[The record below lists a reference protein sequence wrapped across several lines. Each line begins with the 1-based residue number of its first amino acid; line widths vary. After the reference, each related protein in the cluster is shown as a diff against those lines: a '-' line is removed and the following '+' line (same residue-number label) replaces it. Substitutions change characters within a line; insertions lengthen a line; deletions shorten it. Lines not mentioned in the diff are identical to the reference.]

1 MTWLLSLL
9 IGLLVVLL
17 ITVATG
23 YFVAQEFAYMAV
35 DRSRLGA
42 RSAAGDRSADRALA
56 ITRRTSF
63 MLSGAQLGITVTGLL
78 VGYVAE
84 PLIGTAVGE
93 ALGGTP
99 IPQGTGIL
107 IGTVLA
113 LLVSTLIQMLFG
125 ELFPKN
131 LAIARP
137 EALATWLARS
147 TSIYLLLFGWL
158 ITVFDKASNAL
169 LRILGIEPVHDVDHA
184 ATRRDLKHIVA
195 ESRESGDL
203 VDEDSLILDR
213 ILDFPQQTVEHAT
226 VPRSRV
232 DVVTED
238 MSLTEVRTLMATG
251 HSRYPVLDV
260 EGAVIGTI
268 DLLDVLTVPVAD
280 PPTGPP
286 SEPPTESTVP
296 TTGTTSSAGESAKDD
311 ATASATDTLPTL
323 RDLLADPVFVPASLP
338 LPDAVATL
346 IEHRAQMACVVD
358 EYGGFAGIV
367 TMEDLGEEL
376 VGDIVDEHDTDVE
389 AIADIGD
396 GTWSTPGSIP
406 LDEVA
411 RTLQRE
417 LPATSAQTL
426 SGLVIEHAKGF
437 PDVGDRIVI
446 VLPIDPAELAD
457 AEPPSP
463 ARLLAEVVEVDSHV
477 PSRLRIG
484 IEVDR

>member
-9 IGLLVVLL
+9 LGLLVVLL
-17 ITVATG
+17 ITVVTG

-35 DRSRLGA
+35 DRSRLAA
-42 RSAAGDRSADRALA
+42 RSAAGDRAADRALS

-147 TSIYLLLFGWL
+147 TSLYLALFGWL
-158 ITVFDKASNAL
+158 ITIFDKASNAL
-169 LRILGIEPVHDVDHA
+169 LRVLGIEPVHDVDHS

-203 VDEDSLILDR
+203 VDDDSLILDR
-213 ILDFPQQTVEHAT
+213 ILDFPQQTVAHAT

-232 DVVTED
+232 DVIDIDTP
-238 MSLTEVRTLMATG
+238 LTEVRDRMSTG
-251 HSRYPVLDV
+251 HSRYPVLDADDQV
-260 EGAVIGTI
+260 LGTI
-268 DLLDVLTVPVAD
+268 DLLDVLA
-280 PPTGPP
+280 
-286 SEPPTESTVP
+286 EAAP
-296 TTGTTSSAGESAKDD
+296 TTEGPAPEGPTTEAQPAGVPIAGESATV
-311 ATASATDTLPTL
+311 TAVRTLL
-323 RDLLADPVFVPASLP
+323 RPPVFVPESLT
-338 LPDAVATL
+338 LPDAVAAL
-346 IEHRAQMACVVD
+346 LEHREQMACVVD

-376 VGDIVDEHDTDVE
+376 VGDIADEHDHTIEELID
-389 AIADIGD
+389 DGD
-396 GTWSTPGSIP
+396 GTWRAPGIIP

-411 RTLQRE
+411 RVLQRE

-437 PDVGDRIVI
+437 PAVGDRVMIE
-446 VLPIDPAELAD
+446 LPLDPAALAGTD
-457 AEPPSP
+457 TP
-463 ARLLAEVVEVDSHV
+463 ATEHLVIAVLEVATHV
-477 PSRLRIG
+477 PSALRIG

>member
-9 IGLLVVLL
+9 VGLLVVLL

-35 DRSRLGA
+35 DRSRLAA
-42 RSAAGDRSADRALA
+42 RSATGDRAADRALS

-99 IPQGTGIL
+99 IPAGTGVL

-147 TSIYLLLFGWL
+147 TSIYLAVFGWL
-158 ITVFDKASNAL
+158 ITIFDKASNAL
-169 LRILGIEPVHDVDHA
+169 LRVLGIEPVHDVDHS

-195 ESRESGDL
+195 ESREGGEI
-203 VDEDSLILDR
+203 VDDDSLILDR
-213 ILDFPQQTVEHAT
+213 ILDFPQQSVAHAT

-232 DVVTED
+232 DVIDIDTPLD
-238 MSLTEVRTLMATG
+238 EVRELMSRG
-251 HSRYPVLDV
+251 HSRYPVLD
-260 EGAVIGTI
+260 ADDQVIGTI
-268 DLLDVLTVPVAD
+268 DLLDVLAEA
-280 PPTGPP
+280 G
-286 SEPPTESTVP
+286 S
-296 TTGTTSSAGESAKDD
+296 GTTDTVA
-311 ATASATDTLPTL
+311 ATGVRSLL
-323 RDLLADPVFVPASLP
+323 RDPVFVPESLP

-346 IEHRAQMACVVD
+346 LERREQMACVVD
-358 EYGGFAGIV
+358 EYGGFAGIL

-376 VGDIVDEHDTDVE
+376 VGDIADEHDHIVE
-389 AIADIGD
+389 ELIETGD
-396 GTWSTPGSIP
+396 GTWTAPGIIP

-411 RTLQRE
+411 RVLQRE
-417 LPATSAQTL
+417 LPTTSAQTL
-426 SGLVIEHAKGF
+426 SGLVIEHLRGF
-437 PDVGDRIVI
+437 PEVGDRVSIE
-446 VLPIDPAELAD
+446 LPIDPADLGGNDTPET
-457 AEPPSP
+457 E
-463 ARLLAEVVEVDSHV
+463 RLVIDVIEVATHV
-477 PSRLRIG
+477 PARLRIG
-484 IEVDR
+484 IEVER

>member
-42 RSAAGDRSADRALA
+42 RSVAGDRSADRALA

-238 MSLTEVRTLMATG
+238 MSLAEVQALMATG
-251 HSRYPVLDV
+251 HSRYPVLDA

-268 DLLDVLTVPVAD
+268 DLLDVLAAPTAD
-280 PPTGPP
+280 AP
-286 SEPPTESTVP
+286 SEPAALTK
-296 TTGTTSSAGESAKDD
+296 GR
-311 ATASATDTLPTL
+311 TASAIDIRPAL

-437 PDVGDRIVI
+437 PEVGDRIVI

-463 ARLLAEVVEVDSHV
+463 AKLLAEVVEVDSHV

>member
-9 IGLLVVLL
+9 VGLLVVLL

-35 DRSRLGA
+35 DRSRLAA
-42 RSAAGDRSADRALA
+42 RSASGDRAADRALS

-99 IPQGTGIL
+99 IPAGTGVL

-147 TSIYLLLFGWL
+147 TSIYLAVFGWL
-158 ITVFDKASNAL
+158 ITIFDKASNAL
-169 LRILGIEPVHDVDHA
+169 LRVLGIEPVHDVDHS

-195 ESRESGDL
+195 ESREGGEI
-203 VDEDSLILDR
+203 VDDDSLILDR
-213 ILDFPQQTVEHAT
+213 ILDFPQQSVAHAT

-232 DVVTED
+232 DVIDIDTPLD
-238 MSLTEVRTLMATG
+238 EVRELMSRG
-251 HSRYPVLDV
+251 HSRYPVLD
-260 EGAVIGTI
+260 ADDQVIGTI
-268 DLLDVLTVPVAD
+268 DLLDVLAEA
-280 PPTGPP
+280 G
-286 SEPPTESTVP
+286 S
-296 TTGTTSSAGESAKDD
+296 GTTDTVT
-311 ATASATDTLPTL
+311 ATGVRSLL
-323 RDLLADPVFVPASLP
+323 RDPVFVPESLP

-346 IEHRAQMACVVD
+346 LKRREQMACVVD
-358 EYGGFAGIV
+358 EYGGFAGIL

-376 VGDIVDEHDTDVE
+376 VGDIADEHDHIVE
-389 AIADIGD
+389 ELIETGD
-396 GTWSTPGSIP
+396 GTWTAPGIIP

-411 RTLQRE
+411 RVLQRE
-417 LPATSAQTL
+417 LPTTSAQTL
-426 SGLVIEHAKGF
+426 SGLVIEHLRGF
-437 PDVGDRIVI
+437 PEVGDRVSIE
-446 VLPIDPAELAD
+446 LPIDPADLGGDDTPET
-457 AEPPSP
+457 E
-463 ARLLAEVVEVDSHV
+463 RLVIDVIEVATHV
-477 PSRLRIG
+477 PARLRIG
-484 IEVDR
+484 IEVER

>member
-9 IGLLVVLL
+9 VGLLVVLL

-35 DRSRLGA
+35 DRSRLAA
-42 RSAAGDRSADRALA
+42 RSASGDRAADRALS

-99 IPQGTGIL
+99 IPAGTGVL

-147 TSIYLLLFGWL
+147 TSIYLAVFGWL
-158 ITVFDKASNAL
+158 IRIFDKASNAL
-169 LRILGIEPVHDVDHA
+169 LRVLGIEPVHDVDHS

-195 ESRESGDL
+195 ESREGGEI
-203 VDEDSLILDR
+203 VDDDSLILDR
-213 ILDFPQQTVEHAT
+213 ILDFPQQSVAHAT

-232 DVVTED
+232 DVIDIDTPLD
-238 MSLTEVRTLMATG
+238 EVRELMSRG
-251 HSRYPVLDV
+251 HSRYPVLD
-260 EGAVIGTI
+260 ADDQVIGTI
-268 DLLDVLTVPVAD
+268 DLLDVLAEA
-280 PPTGPP
+280 G
-286 SEPPTESTVP
+286 S
-296 TTGTTSSAGESAKDD
+296 GTTDTVT
-311 ATASATDTLPTL
+311 ATGVRSLL
-323 RDLLADPVFVPASLP
+323 RDPVFVPESLP

-346 IEHRAQMACVVD
+346 LKRREQMACVVD
-358 EYGGFAGIV
+358 EYGGFAGIL

-376 VGDIVDEHDTDVE
+376 VGDIADEHDHIVE
-389 AIADIGD
+389 ELIETGD
-396 GTWSTPGSIP
+396 GTWTAPGIIP

-411 RTLQRE
+411 RVLQRE
-417 LPATSAQTL
+417 LPTTSAQTL
-426 SGLVIEHAKGF
+426 SGLVIEHLRGF
-437 PDVGDRIVI
+437 PEVGDRVSIE
-446 VLPIDPAELAD
+446 LPIDPADLGGDDTPET
-457 AEPPSP
+457 E
-463 ARLLAEVVEVDSHV
+463 RLVIDVIEVATHV
-477 PSRLRIG
+477 PARLRIG
-484 IEVDR
+484 IEVER

>member
-9 IGLLVVLL
+9 IGLLVVLI

-35 DRSRLGA
+35 DRSRLAA
-42 RSAAGDRSADRALA
+42 RSASGDRAADRALS

-131 LAIARP
+131 LALARP

-147 TSIYLLLFGWL
+147 TSIYLTLFGWL
-158 ITVFDKASNAL
+158 ITIFDKASNAL
-169 LRILGIEPVHDVDHA
+169 LRVLGIEPVHDVDHS

-195 ESRESGDL
+195 ESREGGEI
-203 VDEDSLILDR
+203 VDDDSLILDR
-213 ILDFPQQTVEHAT
+213 ILDFPQQTVAHAT
-226 VPRSRV
+226 VSRSRV
-232 DVVTED
+232 DVID
-238 MSLTEVRTLMATG
+238 MDSPLDEVRELMSRG
-251 HSRYPVLDV
+251 HSRYPVLD
-260 EGAVIGTI
+260 ADDQVIGTI
-268 DLLDVLTVPVAD
+268 DLLDVLAEAAP
-280 PPTGPP
+280 G
-286 SEPPTESTVP
+286 
-296 TTGTTSSAGESAKDD
+296 TTGTVTGTGVRS
-311 ATASATDTLPTL
+311 LL
-323 RDLLADPVFVPASLP
+323 RDPVFVPESLP
-338 LPDAVATL
+338 LPDAVAML
-346 IEHRAQMACVVD
+346 FERREQMACVVD
-358 EYGGFAGIV
+358 EYGGFAGIL

-376 VGDIVDEHDTDVE
+376 VGDIADEHDHIVE
-389 AIADIGD
+389 ELIETGD
-396 GTWSTPGSIP
+396 GTWTAPGIIP
-406 LDEVA
+406 LDEAA
-411 RTLQRE
+411 RVLQRE

-426 SGLVIEHAKGF
+426 SGLVIEHLRGF
-437 PDVGDRIVI
+437 PEVGDRVS
-446 VLPIDPAELAD
+446 VELPIDPADLGGNDTPET
-457 AEPPSP
+457 E
-463 ARLLAEVVEVDSHV
+463 RLVIDVIEVATHV
-477 PSRLRIG
+477 PAQLRIG
-484 IEVDR
+484 IEVER

>member
-1 MTWLLSLL
+1 LTWLLSLL
-9 IGLLVVLL
+9 VGLLVVVL

-42 RSAAGDRSADRALA
+42 RAAAGDRSADRALS

-84 PLIGTAVGE
+84 PLIGTAIGD

-99 IPQGTGIL
+99 VPAGTGIL

-137 EALATWLARS
+137 EALATRLARS
-147 TSIYLLLFGWL
+147 TSLYLALFGWL
-158 ITVFDKASNAL
+158 ITIFDKSSNVL
-169 LRILGIEPVHDVDHA
+169 LRVLGIEPVHDVDHA

-195 ESRESGDL
+195 ESRESGEL

-213 ILDFPQQTVEHAT
+213 ILDFPQQSVDHAA

-232 DVVTED
+232 DVVGAEMTL
-238 MSLTEVRTLMATG
+238 SEVRELMRTG
-251 HSRYPVLDV
+251 HSRYAVLEADGQV
-260 EGAVIGTI
+260 VGTI
-268 DLLDVLTVPVAD
+268 DLLDVLAIPTDVA
-280 PPTGPP
+280 
-286 SEPPTESTVP
+286 
-296 TTGTTSSAGESAKDD
+296 TTGV
-311 ATASATDTLPTL
+311 
-323 RDLLADPVFVPASLP
+323 RDLLTAPVFVPASLP

-346 IEHRAQMACVVD
+346 VDNRAQMACVVD

-376 VGDIVDEHDTDVE
+376 VGDVVDEHDTDIEQIVD
-389 AIADIGD
+389 AGD
-396 GTWSTPGSIP
+396 GTWTAPGFIP

-411 RTLQRE
+411 RAFQCE
-417 LPATSAQTL
+417 LPETTAQTL

-437 PDVGDRIVI
+437 PEVGDRIEI
-446 VLPIDPAELAD
+446 ALPIDPGELIGP
-457 AEPPSP
+457 ESP
-463 ARLLAEVVEVDSHV
+463 NPRLLVAEVVAVETHV